1 MLEVMEAIRQ
11 VRAIF
16 DLCDFTA
23 SQLVL
28 EGLFF
33 SQILAH
39 PYLFVKYLKS
49 SFCLHPYNTI
59 MSLLVQD
66 DYTKD
71 MVQRETNV

>member
-1 MLEVMEAIRQ
+1 MEVIRQ

-16 DLCDFTA
+16 DLCDFAA

-28 EGLFF
+28 GGFF
-33 SQILAH
+33 FFQILAH
-39 PYLFVKYLKS
+39 SYFFVKYLKS
-49 SFCLHPYNTI
+49 SFCLHPYNAI